1 MIKNIEKLRHK
12 GILIKDEWLNHALY
26 SINSPPAKLKELGL
40 KITGDK
46 IKKRKQS
53 MTTSKKGP
61 SVVNAGSV
69 QNTINQSLNITSTPT
84 KGFSNN

>member
-26 SINSPPAKLKELGL
+26 SINIPPAKLKELGL